1 MKTHQK
7 PEIPVM
13 FPCRICGK
21 EFRSKLLCE
30 RHAEKHNEKSPTEY
44 QEKLSQQKR
53 RRKGKF
59 KEVMETLKS
68 GDISSNDDELNDG
81 KSKKR
86 KQATPVRMVT
96 SDEDATESV
105 VQKKFRQ
112 RTEFLCP
119 YCPEKYRVK
128 SLLNSHVKLHES
140 TLMQFSEICDE
151 NREKI
156 QSAEPYLVKTTDV
169 SGTEYSIIIASGVLS
184 MQDDRFPSE
193 TVNDA
198 LEKQSE
204 TRDSAEFKGKSI
216 DSSDDNQKGIFP
228 QGRST
233 KAPIDNLDYAQ
244 DIVPRKV
251 ANNVRVKSSSMLGSS
266 QSLSGEN
273 ATVDNSHNK
282 SDEENT
288 LVIPSDV
295 ITNDKVAA
303 DKILRHDAGEVIKT
317 HQIDE
322 LQSGC
327 SRLVSDQDSLPL
339 VNNQLS
345 TFH

>member
-7 PEIPVM
+7 PEIPVV

-44 QEKLSQQKR
+44 QEKLSQQKKG
-53 RRKGKF
+53 RKGKF
-59 KEVMETLKS
+59 KEVTETLKS

-81 KSKKR
+81 KPKKR

-105 VQKKFRQ
+105 VKKKIRA
-112 RTEFLCP
+112 RTEFSCP

-140 TLMQFSEICDE
+140 TLMQFSEICGE

-169 SGTEYSIIIASGVLS
+169 SGTEYSIIIASGVLP
-184 MQDDRFPSE
+184 MQDDRFPK

-198 LEKQSE
+198 LEKQSG
-204 TRDSAEFKGKSI
+204 TSDSAECKGKSI
-216 DSSDDNQKGIFP
+216 DSSDDNQKGILP
-228 QGRST
+228 QGKST
-233 KAPIDNLDYAQ
+233 KAPIDNSDYAQ
-244 DIVPRKV
+244 DTVSRKL
-251 ANNVRVKSSSMLGSS
+251 ANVRVKSSSMLGSS

-273 ATVDNSHNK
+273 ATMGNSQNK
-282 SDEENT
+282 SDKENA
-288 LVIPSDV
+288 LVLPSEV
-295 ITNDKVAA
+295 MANEKVAA
-303 DKILRHDAGEVIKT
+303 DKTLRHESGEVIKT
-317 HQIDE
+317 HQIAE

-327 SRLVSDQDSLPL
+327 SRLVSDQDSLTL
-339 VNNQLS
+339 VSNQLS